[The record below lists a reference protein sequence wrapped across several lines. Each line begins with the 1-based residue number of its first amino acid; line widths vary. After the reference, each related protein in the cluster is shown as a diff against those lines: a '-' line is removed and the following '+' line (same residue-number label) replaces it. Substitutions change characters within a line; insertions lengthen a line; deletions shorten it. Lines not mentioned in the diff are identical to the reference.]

1 VSGVAGTSV
10 LVKRHNSPVAFQP
23 VWLLGDPALHARAAE
38 VITEP
43 VIKLSPHPMLDK
55 VR

>member
-1 VSGVAGTSV
+1 MSGVAETPV
-10 LVKRHNSPVAFQP
+10 LVKRHNSRVAFQP
-23 VWLLGDPALHARAAE
+23 VRLLGDPALHARAAE

-43 VIKLSPHPMLDK
+43 VIKLSSHPVLGK